1 MSKNEGFTVTR
12 RDDGDLTIVYPQGF
26 LDAHTAPEFEQELQ
40 AAIDAGRVQIVV
52 NCKDLDYIS
61 SAGLGVFM
69 GCIESV
75 RELDGDIKI
84 SNLTPKVYHVF
95 ELLGFH
101 QLYDLTET
109 EEEAVGKFAS

>member
-1 MSKNEGFTVTR
+1 MNDGFKVMR
-12 RDDGDLTIVYPQGF
+12 RDDSAVTVIYPQGF
-26 LDAHTAPEFEQELQ
+26 LDAHTAPEFEGELRK
-40 AAIDAGRVQIVV
+40 AIDSGRVRIVV

-69 GCIESV
+69 GCIEDV
-75 RELDGDIKI
+75 RDRDGDIKI

-101 QLYDLTET
+101 QLYDLSES
-109 EEEAVGKFAS
+109 EEEAAGKFSN

>member
-1 MSKNEGFTVTR
+1 MRSPTTLPLVEVRLAAPVIPRAVTLPLVER
-12 RDDGDLTIVYPQGF
+12 AG
-26 LDAHTAPEFEQELQ
+26 
-40 AAIDAGRVQIVV
+40 GRVHIVV

-69 GCIESV
+69 GCIEDV
-75 RELDGDIKI
+75 RERDGDIKI
-84 SNLTPKVYHVF
+84 SNLMPKVFHVF

-101 QLYDLTET
+101 QLYDLTDT

>member
-1 MSKNEGFTVTR
+1 MSKDGFNVTR
-12 RDDGDLTIVYPQGF
+12 REDGALTLIYPQGF
-26 LDAHTAPEFEQELQ
+26 LDAHTAPEFESELQ
-40 AAIDAGRVQIVV
+40 SAIDTGRVRIVV

-75 RELDGDIKI
+75 RELGGDIKI
-84 SNLTPKVYHVF
+84 SNLSPKVFHVF

-109 EEEAVGKFAS
+109 EEEAAQKFA

>member
-1 MSKNEGFTVTR
+1 MNEGFRVTR
-12 RDDGDLTIVYPQGF
+12 RDDGPLTVVYPQGF
-26 LDAHTAPEFEQELQ
+26 LDAHTAPSFEAELRK
-40 AAIDAGRVQIVV
+40 AIDAGRVQLVV

-69 GCIESV
+69 GCIEDV
-75 RELDGDIKI
+75 RERGGDIKI
-84 SNLTPKVYHVF
+84 SNLIPKVYHVF

-109 EEEAVGKFAS
+109 EEEAAGKFAG

>member
-1 MSKNEGFTVTR
+1 MSDSFKVTR
-12 RDDGDLTIVYPQGF
+12 REDGKVTVLYPNGY
-26 LDAHTAPEFEQELQ
+26 LDAHTAPGFEEELRK
-40 AAIDAGRVQIVV
+40 AIDGGHVQIVV

-69 GCIESV
+69 GCIEDV
-75 RELDGDIKI
+75 RERDGDIKI
-84 SNLTPKVYHVF
+84 SNLMPKVFHVF

-109 EEEAVGKFAS
+109 EEEAIGKFAR

>member
-1 MSKNEGFTVTR
+1 MSSDGFKVTR
-12 RDDGDLTIVYPQGF
+12 RDEGGLTMVYPQGF
-26 LDAHTAPEFEQELQ
+26 LDAHTAPEFENELRK
-40 AAIDAGRVQIVV
+40 AIDGGRVQIVV

-69 GCIESV
+69 GCIEDV
-75 RELDGDIKI
+75 RERDGDIKI
-84 SNLTPKVYHVF
+84 SNLSPKVYHVF

-109 EEEAVGKFAS
+109 EEEAAGKFAG

>member
-1 MSKNEGFTVTR
+1 MSSDGFKVTR
-12 RDDGDLTIVYPQGF
+12 RDEGTVTVVYPHGF
-26 LDAHTAPEFEQELQ
+26 LDAHTAPEFEGELRK
-40 AAIDAGRVQIVV
+40 AIDGGRVRIVV

-69 GCIESV
+69 GCIEDV
-75 RELDGDIKI
+75 REHDGDIKI
-84 SNLTPKVYHVF
+84 SNLAPKVYHVF

-109 EEEAVGKFAS
+109 EEQATAKFAS

>member
-1 MSKNEGFTVTR
+1 MSKNDGFKVTR
-12 RDDGDLTIVYPQGF
+12 RDDGELTMVYPQGF
-26 LDAHTAPEFEQELQ
+26 LDAHTAPEFEAELQ
-40 AAIDAGRVQIVV
+40 KAIDAGRVQIVV

-69 GCIESV
+69 GCIEQV
-75 RELDGDIKI
+75 RDLGGDIKI
-84 SNLTPKVYHVF
+84 SNLVPKVFHVF

-109 EEEAVGKFAS
+109 EEEAVGKFAK

>member
-1 MSKNEGFTVTR
+1 MSKNEEFKVTR
-12 RDDGDLTIVYPQGF
+12 RDEGDLTIVYPHGF
-26 LDAHTAPEFEQELQ
+26 LDAHTAPEFESALQ
-40 AAIDAGRVQIVV
+40 SAIDAGRVQIIV

-75 RELDGDIKI
+75 RDLGGDIKI
-84 SNLTPKVYHVF
+84 SNLIPKVYHVF

-109 EEEAVGKFAS
+109 EEQAASKFAD

>member
-1 MSKNEGFTVTR
+1 MSRNESFTVTR
-12 RDDGDLTIVYPQGF
+12 RDDGEVTVIYPEGF
-26 LDAHTAPEFEQELQ
+26 LDAHTAPEFETELRK
-40 AAIDAGRVQIVV
+40 AIDAGRVKIVV
-52 NCKDLDYIS
+52 NCKGLDYIS

-69 GCIESV
+69 GCIENV

-101 QLYDLTET
+101 QLYELTET
-109 EEEAVGKFAS
+109 EEEATSKFAG

>member
-1 MSKNEGFTVTR
+1 MPNPFSVQTISEGDLAVIRLEGFV
-12 RDDGDLTIVYPQGF
+12 
-26 LDAHTAPEFEQELQ
+26 DAHTAPEFESELQ
-40 AAIDAGRVQIVV
+40 RAIDAGRVQIVV

-69 GCIESV
+69 GCIEQV
-75 RELDGDIKI
+75 RDLGGDIKI
-84 SNLTPKVYHVF
+84 SNLVPKVFHVF

-109 EEEAVGKFAS
+109 EEQAVEKFAK

>member
-1 MSKNEGFTVTR
+1 MSSDSFSVTR
-12 RDDGDLTIVYPQGF
+12 REDGKITILYPQGY
-26 LDAHTAPEFEQELQ
+26 LDAHTAPGFEEELSK
-40 AAIDAGRVQIVV
+40 AIDGGRVQMVI

-69 GCIESV
+69 GYIEDV
-75 RELDGDIKI
+75 RDRDGDIKI

-101 QLYDLTET
+101 QLFDLTET
-109 EEEAVGKFAS
+109 EEEAIGKFNG

>member
-1 MSKNEGFTVTR
+1 MSKNEGFKVTR
-12 RDDGDLTIVYPQGF
+12 RDDGNLTVIYPHGF
-26 LDAHTAPEFEQELQ
+26 LDAHTAPEFEEELQ
-40 AAIDAGRVQIVV
+40 KAIDAGRVHLIV

-75 RELDGDIKI
+75 RELGGDIKI
-84 SNLTPKVYHVF
+84 SNLIPKVYHVF

-109 EEEAVGKFAS
+109 EQEAAGKFAQ